1 MLLADIIE
9 HGNIMILCSLID
21 IMAPSLL
28 ESLGKVGE
36 AGGWFGGSGGVA
48 VFIWSRFTSL

>member
-1 MLLADIIE
+1 
-9 HGNIMILCSLID
+9 MIFLLID
-21 IMAPSLL
+21 IVATSLL
-28 ESLGKVGE
+28 ESLAWQGALV